1 MSLAQLAYRALDTI
15 ERLGNRL
22 PHPALL
28 FMGLA
33 FAVIVL
39 SWVMSSLHV
48 AAVHPIN
55 EQTYSVV
62 SLMNG
67 AGLRR
72 ILSEAISN
80 FTHFAPVGVVLVIMM
95 GIGVAEHSGL
105 IACVLRSIV
114 KRTSQPLLAYA
125 TAFAGVMSSIGADVG
140 YVVLIPIAAL
150 LYQAFDRPALAGI
163 AVAFAG
169 VSAGFSANLL
179 IGPVDVM
186 LAGISTEAAHL
197 IDASAEVTATDN
209 YYFIIV
215 STVLITLVAGW
226 VSNHVVEPRLAQ
238 QKDRQQDQPDA
249 GSNSNTNADTL
260 TQQHTHQHS
269 HQHSQQHTE
278 QHISLAWV
286 GGFSAVYL
294 AGIILLSW
302 PGLGALA
309 ATAETRSPLLA
320 NLVPLLAIY
329 FAMAGYVFGRSNGIY
344 RSASQAIDSM
354 EKSIATMA
362 YYIVLMF
369 FAAQFVNYFAWTNIG
384 TITAIAGAQWLG
396 SLQLSPIVLLLAII
410 ALSASINL
418 LVGSASAKWALL
430 APVFVPM
437 LMLLNIP
444 PEQTQMAYRIGDSTT
459 NIITPLMPYFGIVL
473 AYAQRYQA
481 QLGLGNII
489 AMMLPYSLALLA
501 TWSLLIAI
509 WIATGLP
516 LGP

>member
-1 MSLAQLAYRALDTI
+1 MSLTQLAYRALDTI

-28 FMGLA
+28 FMGLGA
-33 FAVIVL
+33 TVIVL

-55 EQTYSVV
+55 EQTYTVV

-72 ILSEAISN
+72 ILSEAVSN

-114 KRTSQPLLAYA
+114 KRTSQPLLAYV

-186 LAGISTEAAHL
+186 LASISTEAAHL

-209 YYFIIV
+209 YYFIII
-215 STVLITLVAGW
+215 STALITLVAGW
-226 VSNHVVEPRLAQ
+226 MSNHVVEPRLTQ
-238 QKDRQQDQPDA
+238 HKDRQQKQPNQDLNA
-249 GSNSNTNADTL
+249 VTNPDTL
-260 TQQHTHQHS
+260 TQQLANQNN
-269 HQHSQQHTE
+269 
-278 QHISLAWV
+278 SLVWV
-286 GGFSAVYL
+286 GWFSAIYF

-309 ATAETRSPLLA
+309 ATAESRSPLLS
-320 NLVPLLAIY
+320 NLVPLLALY
-329 FAMAGYVFGRSNGIY
+329 FALAGYVFGRSNGIY
-344 RSASQAIDSM
+344 SSASQAIDSM

-384 TITAIAGAQWLG
+384 TVTAIAGAQWLG
-396 SLQLSPIVLLLAII
+396 SLQLGPIVLLLAII

>member
-1 MSLAQLAYRALDTI
+1 MSLTQLAYRALDTI

-33 FAVIVL
+33 AAVIVL

-72 ILSEAISN
+72 ILSEAVSN

-114 KRTSQPLLAYA
+114 KRTSQPLLAYV

-186 LAGISTEAAHL
+186 LASISTEAAHL
-197 IDASAEVTATDN
+197 IDPSAEVTATDN

-238 QKDRQQDQPDA
+238 HQNRQQNQPDE
-249 GSNSNTNADTL
+249 GSNSNTNPDFLAQQL
-260 TQQHTHQHS
+260 TQQHT
-269 HQHSQQHTE
+269 SQNN
-278 QHISLAWV
+278 SLVWV
-286 GGFSAVYL
+286 GWFSAAYL

-309 ATAETRSPLLA
+309 TTAESR
-320 NLVPLLAIY
+320 
-329 FAMAGYVFGRSNGIY
+329 
-344 RSASQAIDSM
+344 
-354 EKSIATMA
+354 
-362 YYIVLMF
+362 
-369 FAAQFVNYFAWTNIG
+369 
-384 TITAIAGAQWLG
+384 
-396 SLQLSPIVLLLAII
+396 
-410 ALSASINL
+410 
-418 LVGSASAKWALL
+418 
-430 APVFVPM
+430 
-437 LMLLNIP
+437 
-444 PEQTQMAYRIGDSTT
+444 
-459 NIITPLMPYFGIVL
+459 
-473 AYAQRYQA
+473 
-481 QLGLGNII
+481 
-489 AMMLPYSLALLA
+489 
-501 TWSLLIAI
+501 
-509 WIATGLP
+509 
-516 LGP
+516 

>member
-1 MSLAQLAYRALDTI
+1 MSLTQLAYRALDTI

-33 FAVIVL
+33 AAVIVL

-72 ILSEAISN
+72 ILSEAVSN

-114 KRTSQPLLAYA
+114 KRTSQPLLAYV

-186 LAGISTEAAHL
+186 LASISTEAAHL
-197 IDASAEVTATDN
+197 IDPSAEVTATDN

-238 QKDRQQDQPDA
+238 HQNRQQNQPDE
-249 GSNSNTNADTL
+249 GSNSNTNPDFLAQQL
-260 TQQHTHQHS
+260 TQQHT
-269 HQHSQQHTE
+269 SQNN
-278 QHISLAWV
+278 SLVWV
-286 GGFSAVYL
+286 GWFSAAYL
-294 AGIILLSW
+294 AAIILLSW

-309 ATAETRSPLLA
+309 TTAESRSPLLS

-329 FAMAGYVFGRSNGIY
+329 FALAGYVFGRSNGIY

-384 TITAIAGAQWLG
+384 TVTAIAGAQWLG

-418 LVGSASAKWALL
+418 FVGSASAKWALL

>member
-1 MSLAQLAYRALDTI
+1 MSLTQLAYRALDTI

-33 FAVIVL
+33 ATVIVL
-39 SWVMSSLHV
+39 SWVMSSLDV

-55 EQTYSVV
+55 EQTYTVV

-72 ILSEAISN
+72 ILGEAVSN

-114 KRTSQPLLAYA
+114 KRTSQPLLAYV

-269 HQHSQQHTE
+269 QQHTE

-286 GGFSAVYL
+286 GGFSAIYF

-309 ATAETRSPLLA
+309 ATAESRSPLLA

-384 TITAIAGAQWLG
+384 TVTAIAGAQWLG

>member
-1 MSLAQLAYRALDTI
+1 MSLTQLAYRALDTI

-33 FAVIVL
+33 VAVIVL

-48 AAVHPIN
+48 TAVHPIN
-55 EQTYSVV
+55 EQTYTVV
-62 SLMNG
+62 SLLNG

-72 ILSEAISN
+72 ILSEAVSN

-105 IACVLRSIV
+105 MACVLRSIV
-114 KRTSQPLLAYA
+114 KRTSQPLLAYV

-186 LAGISTEAAHL
+186 LASLSTEAAHL

-249 GSNSNTNADTL
+249 GSNSNTNPDTL
-260 TQQHTHQHS
+260 THQHTHQHT
-269 HQHSQQHTE
+269 QQY
-278 QHISLAWV
+278 ISLAWV

-309 ATAETRSPLLA
+309 ATAESRSPLLA

-329 FAMAGYVFGRSNGIY
+329 FALAGYVFGRSNGIY

-384 TITAIAGAQWLG
+384 TVTAIAGAQWLG

-509 WIATGLP
+509 WIAMGLP

>member
-1 MSLAQLAYRALDTI
+1 MSLTQLAYRALDTI

-33 FAVIVL
+33 ATVIVL

-55 EQTYSVV
+55 EQTYTVV

-72 ILSEAISN
+72 ILGEAVSN

-114 KRTSQPLLAYA
+114 KRTSQPLLAYV

-186 LAGISTEAAHL
+186 LASISTEAAHL

-249 GSNSNTNADTL
+249 GSNSNTNPDTL
-260 TQQHTHQHS
+260 THQHTHQHT
-269 HQHSQQHTE
+269 QQY
-278 QHISLAWV
+278 ISLAWV

-309 ATAETRSPLLA
+309 ATAESRSPLLA

-329 FAMAGYVFGRSNGIY
+329 FALAGYVFGRSNGIY

-384 TITAIAGAQWLG
+384 TVTAIAGAQWLG

-509 WIATGLP
+509 WIAMGLP